1 MDKIP
6 STEQIRTALL
16 DLTLDEVRY
25 LADRAECS
33 FSTLVSI
40 RYGYIK
46 NPGIDTVRRFITHL
60 PKRVKKWQN

>member
-1 MDKIP
+1 MEVIP
-6 STEQIRTALL
+6 STEQIRTALR
-16 DLTLDEVRY
+16 DLTLDELRAI
-25 LADRAECS
+25 ADWAECS

-46 NPGIDTVRRFITHL
+46 NPGIDTVRRFINHL